1 MIAAIKVI
9 VRPTQETT
17 RTNLLLSFSGGIA
30 KPSSSSPGE
39 SLPTFK
45 ISATASRSPVAANS
59 ATASEHRRLVVGYTL
74 LRRLEPLLSLST
86 RKCKGKKFQYQKK
99 TYFKGISKRCNE
111 YINGMKKFFH
121 WMATLAFLF
130 YLQIY

>member
-30 KPSSSSPGE
+30 KPSSSSSGE
-39 SLPTFK
+39 SLPAFK
-45 ISATASRSPVAANS
+45 MSATASRSPVAANS

-74 LRRLEPLLSLST
+74 LRRLEPLLSLS
-86 RKCKGKKFQYQKK
+86 KKMQIEKFLSKEN
-99 TYFKGISKRCNE
+99 YFKGSKSV
-111 YINGMKKFFH
+111 
-121 WMATLAFLF
+121 T
-130 YLQIY
+130 